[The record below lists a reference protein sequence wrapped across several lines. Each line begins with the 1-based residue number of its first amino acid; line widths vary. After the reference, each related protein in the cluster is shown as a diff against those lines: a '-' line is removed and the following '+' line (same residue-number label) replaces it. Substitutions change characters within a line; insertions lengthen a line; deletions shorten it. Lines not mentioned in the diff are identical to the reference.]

1 MQLVRIETSTNNI
14 GFDFLTNPKIE
25 EFMKFDREQVIPY
38 PGFHIGEKS
47 TFPISIFEV
56 LLNDK
61 ILLEK
66 RQYIQ
71 LIDVLGEIGGLLEII
86 YSFHL
91 LFQIEHMIF
100 LIASFLFVFYYF
112 LTIIY

>member
-1 MQLVRIETSTNNI
+1 MENCKISNLYNLNETIAKDLLVKYTYPWEV
-14 GFDFLTNPKIE
+14 LPKIE

-38 PGFHIGEKS
+38 PGFHIGEQS

-71 LIDVLGEIGGLLEII
+71 LS
-86 YSFHL
+86 Y
-91 LFQIEHMIF
+91 
-100 LIASFLFVFYYF
+100 
-112 LTIIY
+112 